1 MKTLDQVKESYATD
15 HEYLSWEELVADS
28 TSQELEQHLLNV
40 ETEFNSQSN
49 T

>member
-1 MKTLDQVKESYATD
+1 MKTLDQIKESYATD

-28 TSQELEQHLLNV
+28 TSQELGQHTLAV
-40 ETEFNSQSN
+40 ETEFNSQSK